1 MKNEITSW
9 KACQCSSA
17 PERRSFL
24 PPGYLKRHD
33 LVWPSHTHV
42 LRLLFLTVQSSFQGA
57 MSWLVYNVLVAT
69 IFFTFDVIIFKC
81 VFKCNIINYACVG
94 PLPHLGCCWNPTY
107 LKIYP
112 QFTRIRSSLEDDVLV
127 LGLELTCVA
136 HIVTSVVSAAL
147 SSKDSAIDATHW
159 VGGISKPSLRELHC
173 LTDNGKCLKFLIFF
187 NPIQKVCSFSGHS
200 WPVEWIY
207 YMLVVGH
214 STGPYLGECS

>member
-1 MKNEITSW
+1 MLQRARKT
-9 KACQCSSA
+9 Q
-17 PERRSFL
+17 L
-24 PPGYLKRHD
+24 PPAG
-33 LVWPSHTHV
+33 
-42 LRLLFLTVQSSFQGA
+42 LFKETRSRLTVTHTRLAFA
-57 MSWLVYNVLVAT
+57 VLNRAIEFPRRHELVSVQCFSRNDLLH
-69 IFFTFDVIIFKC
+69 FWRKC